1 MYKDPNDRYLVLY
14 ADDDA
19 DDVDL
24 MMEAFSKFTRMFVL
38 TKKDGL
44 EVLNF
49 LDEAVKDNNLPCLV
63 ILDINMPRLDGKE
76 TLKQLRKIEAF
87 NELPVVL
94 FTTSSSPEDEKFAH
108 KLNAGY
114 LIKPMDTNQLEF
126 IANHLIEY
134 CSDEV
139 KKNVLQK
146 TDNT

>member
-1 MYKDPNDRYLVLY
+1 MFKDQNDRYLVLY

-24 MMEAFSKFTRMFVL
+24 MMEAFSKFSRMSVL

-44 EVLNF
+44 EVLHF
-49 LDEAVKDNNLPCLV
+49 LNEMIKESHLPCLV

-76 TLKQLRKIEAF
+76 TLKRLRKIEAL
-87 NELPVVL
+87 NEVPVVL

-114 LIKPMDTNQLEF
+114 LIKPMDTSQLEF
-126 IANHLIEY
+126 I
-134 CSDEV
+134 
-139 KKNVLQK
+139 
-146 TDNT
+146 